1 MKGLLLEKS
10 DKIDTKSIMAF
21 YSNLEKKY
29 KHEGGITKENLC
41 SFVMSIFSEVN
52 KYKKL
57 TEDER
62 KEIIIAIANKFIR
75 TLEEGDVDSDIEIL
89 LMSLVPN
96 LVDSVFFTIR
106 SSKMLKKFLCCGK
119 VE

>member
-1 MKGLLLEKS
+1 MKELLLEKS
-10 DKIDTKSIMAF
+10 DRLDGKSIMEF
-21 YSNLEKKY
+21 YNRLQAKY
-29 KHEGGITKENLC
+29 KSEGVTKENLC
-41 SFVMSIFSEVN
+41 SLVMSIFMEVN

-62 KEIIIAIANKFIR
+62 KTIIIAIANKFIR
-75 TLEEGDVDSDIEIL
+75 TLDEGEVDSEIEIL

-96 LVDSVFFTIR
+96 LVDSVFFTVR
-106 SSKMLKKFLCCGK
+106 SSNLLKKYLCCGK